1 MRPEVADVLS
11 KIIDSEDTTVGGGSA
26 SALSGAMAGGMIAMV
41 AKLSRKKPVNFS
53 AEQYDAIAAECD
65 ALAEK
70 LQQGCVN
77 DTQAYCMIVDAFK
90 LPKGT
95 EAEKAARS
103 AAVQTAAIQAAEV
116 PRDNAYLNARVYE
129 LGSSL
134 LGNSNPACHSDLSSA
149 LYLSQSGVKDCV
161 LNIQANLG
169 MIKDE
174 AVKSAFKD
182 DMLSLLLKVI

>member
-53 AEQYDAIAAECD
+53 VEQYDAIAAECD

-103 AAVQTAAIQAAEV
+103 AAVQAAVIQAAEV

>member
-53 AEQYDAIAAECD
+53 VEQYDAIAAECD

-103 AAVQTAAIQAAEV
+103 AAVQAAAIQAAEV

-134 LGNSNPACHSDLSSA
+134 LGNSNPACYSDLSSA

>member
-53 AEQYDAIAAECD
+53 VEQYDAIAAECD

-103 AAVQTAAIQAAEV
+103 AAVQAAAIKAAEV

-134 LGNSNPACHSDLSSA
+134 LGNSNPPA
-149 LYLSQSGVKDCV
+149 
-161 LNIQANLG
+161 IPT
-169 MIKDE
+169 
-174 AVKSAFKD
+174 
-182 DMLSLLLKVI
+182 

>member
-11 KIIDSEDTTVGGGSA
+11 KIIDSENTTVGGGSA

-53 AEQYDAIAAECD
+53 VEQYDAIAAECD

-103 AAVQTAAIQAAEV
+103 AAVQAAAIQAAEV

>member
-53 AEQYDAIAAECD
+53 VEQYDAIAAECD

-77 DTQAYCMIVDAFK
+77 DTQAYCMIVDAFR

-103 AAVQTAAIQAAEV
+103 AAVQATAIKAAEV

>member
-53 AEQYDAIAAECD
+53 VEQYDAIAAECD

-103 AAVQTAAIQAAEV
+103 AAVQAAAIQAAEV

>member
-53 AEQYDAIAAECD
+53 VEQYDAIAAECD

-134 LGNSNPACHSDLSSA
+134 LGNSNPACHYDLSSA
-149 LYLSQSGVKDCV
+149 LYLYQSGVKDCV

>member
-11 KIIDSEDTTVGGGSA
+11 KIIDSENTTVGGGSA

-53 AEQYDAIAAECD
+53 VEQYDAIAAECD

-103 AAVQTAAIQAAEV
+103 AAVQAAAIKAAEV

-129 LGSSL
+129 LGASL

>member
-53 AEQYDAIAAECD
+53 VEQYDAIAAECD
-65 ALAEK
+65 ALAKK

>member
-53 AEQYDAIAAECD
+53 VEQYDAIAAECD

-103 AAVQTAAIQAAEV
+103 AAVQAAAIKVAEV

>member
-53 AEQYDAIAAECD
+53 VEQYDAIAAECD

-103 AAVQTAAIQAAEV
+103 AAVQAAAIQAAEV

-134 LGNSNPACHSDLSSA
+134 LGNSNSACHSDLSSA

>member
-53 AEQYDAIAAECD
+53 VEQYDAIAAECD

-169 MIKDE
+169 M
-174 AVKSAFKD
+174 SAFKD

>member
-53 AEQYDAIAAECD
+53 VEQYDAIAAECD
-65 ALAEK
+65 TLAEK
-70 LQQGCVN
+70 LQQGCVT

-103 AAVQTAAIQAAEV
+103 AAVQAAAIKAAEV

>member
-53 AEQYDAIAAECD
+53 VEQYDAIAAECD

-70 LQQGCVN
+70 LQRGCVN

-103 AAVQTAAIQAAEV
+103 AAVQAAAIKAAEV